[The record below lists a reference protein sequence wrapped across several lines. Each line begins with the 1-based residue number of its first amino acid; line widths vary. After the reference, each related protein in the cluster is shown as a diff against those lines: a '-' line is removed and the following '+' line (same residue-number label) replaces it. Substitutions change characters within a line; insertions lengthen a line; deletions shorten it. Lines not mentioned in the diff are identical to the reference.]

1 MSDDSETAQDQGLVN
16 RVRAS
21 NEIQKVGPTCAAP
34 GSGGRNALAALQGR
48 IRNLVAA
55 FGGASRLARQLAE
68 EFGDSIGESGV
79 RAWTA
84 QGNIPLRRRH
94 QLARL
99 GRSNDLLV
107 DVVTLEV
114 HFGPTGG
121 DVGDFTHLGTAAF
134 LSLDEVAA
142 RWRLPRDRVRKSCA
156 QWRVTRARS
165 GRHRA
170 RGVHRPCRLRTQRT
184 SSWAYRGFAKI
195 IAVCGPGRTGDLAPD
210 VVART
215 WPVALQAKPP

>member
-1 MSDDSETAQDQGLVN
+1 MEALAMSDDSETAQDQGLVN
-16 RVRAS
+16 RVREY
-21 NEIQKVGPTCAAP
+21 NEMQKVGPTYDAP

-55 FGGASRLARQLAE
+55 FGGASRLARQLAD
-68 EFGDSIGESGV
+68 EFGDPIGESGV

-114 HFGPTGG
+114 HFGPAGG
-121 DVGDFTHLGTAAF
+121 DVGDSTHLGTAAF

-142 RWRLPRDRVRKSCA
+142 RWRLPRDRVENLVHSGQLLVHVLA
-156 QWRVTRARS
+156 GTERVAYTDLADYE
-165 GRHRA
+165 HRA
-170 RGVHRPCRLRTQRT
+170 RR
-184 SSWAYRGFAKI
+184 S
-195 IAVCGPGRTGDLAPD
+195 GPTGGS
-210 VVART
+210 
-215 WPVALQAKPP
+215 QG